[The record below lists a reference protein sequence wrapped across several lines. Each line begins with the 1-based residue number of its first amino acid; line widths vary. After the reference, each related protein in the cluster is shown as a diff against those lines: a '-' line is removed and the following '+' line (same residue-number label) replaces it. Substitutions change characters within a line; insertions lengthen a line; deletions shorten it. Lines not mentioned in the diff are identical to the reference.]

1 MRGIARVC
9 GLGLMLMG
17 VVGGVL
23 AQRGDLPPVPI
34 TEEVTY
40 VVQARDNLDGI
51 GAYFDVRVDCI
62 RELNGLKIS
71 TILQPGDALRISPT
85 CPAYD
90 GPRQAVLNPRS
101 NTPGAD
107 GSDGTYTVRPNDTL
121 DTIGQKLDVSVEA
134 LKAANDITN
143 PKLLAAGQVLIIP
156 PDAPVYGL
164 APALI
169 YSPGAAAL
177 LGEAGAPS
185 GMDGT
190 TYVVQAGD
198 TVPSI
203 AESLD
208 ISIVVLRV
216 VNGLGVSPE
225 IEAGTELFIPA
236 EASKFG
242 ELPSPE
248 ELVALTEGR
257 GAGSIEAR
265 TYVIQRN
272 ETLDGV
278 GARFNVNHYC
288 LIERNGI
295 TNVRMV
301 SAGTLV
307 IIPDDCGEYTGFDVV
322 STSDSE

>member
-1 MRGIARVC
+1 MMRGMMRFLTILALLVS
-9 GLGLMLMG
+9 
-17 VVGGVL
+17 VGSVL

-34 TEEVTY
+34 TSEVTY
-40 VVQARDNLDGI
+40 VVQPRDNLDGI
-51 GAYFDVRVDCI
+51 DVRVDCI
-62 RELNGLKIS
+62 RQLNGLRIS

-90 GPRQAVLNPRS
+90 GGQAVLNPRS

-121 DTIGQKLDVSVEA
+121 DTIGQALDISVEG
-134 LKAANDITN
+134 LIAANGIKN
-143 PKLLAAGQVLIIP
+143 PKALGAGQVLIIP
-156 PDAPVYGL
+156 ADIPPYGI

-177 LGEAGAPS
+177 LTGGGSRE
-185 GMDGT
+185 DGSS
-190 TYVVQAGD
+190 YVVKAGD

-203 AESLD
+203 AEALN
-208 ISIVVLRV
+208 ISVVTLRV
-216 VNGLGVSPE
+216 ANGLGIDPAIPV
-225 IEAGTELFIPA
+225 GTTLFIPSD
-236 EASKFG
+236 ASTFG

-248 ELVALTEGR
+248 ELARVTEGM
-257 GAGSIEAR
+257 GATGTIEGR

-295 TNVRMV
+295 TNVRMI
-301 SAGTLV
+301 SSGTLV
-307 IIPDDCGEYTGFDVV
+307 IIPDDCGPYTGFDFVGTPE
-322 STSDSE
+322 S